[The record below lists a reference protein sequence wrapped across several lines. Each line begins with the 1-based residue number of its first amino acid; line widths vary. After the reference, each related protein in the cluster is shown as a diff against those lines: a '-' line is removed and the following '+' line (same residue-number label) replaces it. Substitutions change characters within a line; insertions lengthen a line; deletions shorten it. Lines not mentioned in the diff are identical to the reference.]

1 MPKTM
6 KFTEILRKIKSRQL
20 EEVQQL
26 LKEMHPNDLANLI
39 DKLPTEEE
47 VMVFRLLSHEL
58 ARNTFQYLS
67 LKKQKSLIEA
77 LGESESDLARLLND
91 LDPDDRTAL
100 FEELP
105 ESLTNRLLNTLSS
118 EERKIA
124 QELLAY
130 PEESIGRLMTPDF
143 VAVRPE
149 FTIQQTLEH
158 IRQYGKDS
166 ETLNVIYVVD
176 ENGKLIDDLRVRE
189 ILLAKS
195 DQPINDLMDNRFIS
209 LEATQVKE
217 SAVRIFKDYDRVAL
231 PVTNSNGLLIGIV
244 TIDDVIDVAEEKAT
258 KDFHKFGSMQNIILD
273 PLKARV
279 GYLYKN
285 RILWLSALV
294 FMNIF
299 SGAALASFEETIAA
313 TVSLVFFLPL
323 LIDSGGNAGA
333 QSATLMIRALAT
345 GDVYMKDWF
354 RLLGKELVVALLL
367 GISMAV
373 AVALIASFRAPEIIM
388 VVSLTMTCI
397 VIVGSLVGMTLPFI
411 FTRFGAD
418 PATASAPLITSIA
431 DISGVLI
438 YLSIATWYLA
448 V

>member
-1 MPKTM
+1 M
-6 KFTEILRKIKSRQL
+6 
-20 EEVQQL
+20 
-26 LKEMHPNDLANLI
+26 
-39 DKLPTEEE
+39 
-47 VMVFRLLSHEL
+47 
-58 ARNTFQYLS
+58 
-67 LKKQKSLIEA
+67 
-77 LGESESDLARLLND
+77 
-91 LDPDDRTAL
+91 
-100 FEELP
+100 
-105 ESLTNRLLNTLSS
+105 
-118 EERKIA
+118 
-124 QELLAY
+124 
-130 PEESIGRLMTPDF
+130 
-143 VAVRPE
+143 
-149 FTIQQTLEH
+149 
-158 IRQYGKDS
+158 
-166 ETLNVIYVVD
+166 IYVVD

-195 DQPINDLMDNRFIS
+195 DQTINDLMDNRFIS
-209 LEATQVKE
+209 LEAKQVKE

-231 PVTNSNGLLIGIV
+231 PVTDSNGLLIGIV

-354 RLLGKELVVALLL
+354 RLLGKELVVAILL
-367 GISMAV
+367 GITMAV
-373 AVALIASFRAPEIIM
+373 AVALIASFRAPEIIL

>member
-1 MPKTM
+1 M

-149 FTIQQTLEH
+149 FTI
-158 IRQYGKDS
+158 
-166 ETLNVIYVVD
+166 
-176 ENGKLIDDLRVRE
+176 
-189 ILLAKS
+189 
-195 DQPINDLMDNRFIS
+195 
-209 LEATQVKE
+209 
-217 SAVRIFKDYDRVAL
+217 
-231 PVTNSNGLLIGIV
+231 
-244 TIDDVIDVAEEKAT
+244 
-258 KDFHKFGSMQNIILD
+258 
-273 PLKARV
+273 
-279 GYLYKN
+279 
-285 RILWLSALV
+285 
-294 FMNIF
+294 
-299 SGAALASFEETIAA
+299 
-313 TVSLVFFLPL
+313 
-323 LIDSGGNAGA
+323 
-333 QSATLMIRALAT
+333 
-345 GDVYMKDWF
+345 
-354 RLLGKELVVALLL
+354 
-367 GISMAV
+367 
-373 AVALIASFRAPEIIM
+373 
-388 VVSLTMTCI
+388 
-397 VIVGSLVGMTLPFI
+397 
-411 FTRFGAD
+411 
-418 PATASAPLITSIA
+418 
-431 DISGVLI
+431 
-438 YLSIATWYLA
+438 
-448 V
+448 